1 MKLKLHIGLSVCL
14 LSASLTAQ
22 TKIPPYKEVTL
33 KNGLRVLLMEDHS
46 TPVDAIA
53 VVYDV
58 GSRVEKPGATGFAHL
73 FEHMMFQGSANVG
86 KGEHMQLIQENGGAM
101 NGTTTEDRTNYFE
114 MLPANQIDLGL
125 YLEADRMRSL
135 AVTQAN
141 LDNQRN
147 AVQEEKRLR
156 IDNQAY
162 GRSNEVLQNLMYDNF
177 AYKHSTMGSMADL
190 NAASVQDV
198 QKFFKTYYAPNNAV
212 IALVGDFKSADALK
226 KVEQYF
232 GSIPSQPAPPPLDIA
247 EPKQQAERRQTITD
261 DFAKLPM
268 LLVGYKT
275 TRANTPEFFA
285 LDLFMSVLCDGQSS
299 RLYRRLVEQDKIAVQ
314 VEGGMEP
321 SRGIAMAEIQVLS
334 PQGTDLK
341 KVEAVIYEEISALA
355 KSGPEDWEMEKV
367 LNSERKHQVGTTSSD
382 LNRAITMAQDAVF
395 YKDPTLMYTEVKR
408 YDVITKDDIRRVAQQ
423 YLSENNRSVLITLP
437 KVAPA
442 TKETR

>member
-14 LSASLTAQ
+14 LSASLAAQ

-232 GSIPSQPAPPPLDIA
+232 GNIPSQPVPPPLDIT
-247 EPKQQAERRQTITD
+247 EPRQQAERRQTMTD
-261 DFAKLPM
+261 DFAKLAM

-275 TRANTPEFFA
+275 TRANTPDFFA

-314 VEGGMEP
+314 VEGGMES

-341 KVEAVIYEEISALA
+341 KVEAAIYEEISALA
-355 KSGPEDWEMEKV
+355 KSGPEAWEMEKV
-367 LNSERKHQVGTTSSD
+367 LNGERKHQVGTTSSD

-408 YDVITKDDIRRVAQQ
+408 YDVITKDDIRRIAQQ

-437 KVAPA
+437 KVEPA